1 MGLDFRMDGTYS
13 SFGCAIL
20 VYLLSDRKSLWCYIK
35 PGKKKK
41 KETVLQVQAALAFG
55 PCDPADL
62 MDLEV
67 SAAGGG
73 VVWRLWQHV

>member
-1 MGLDFRMDGTYS
+1 MLYK
-13 SFGCAIL
+13 A
-20 VYLLSDRKSLWCYIK
+20 W
-35 PGKKKK
+35 KKKK